1 MPGGRASH
9 KGRSDKPN
17 VNAEGVLSEASD
29 KSVEPEDLLPEDLT
43 NTETL
48 RTGEY
53 VDYPPAIQ
61 RPDEELNTYNQNK

>member
-9 KGRSDKPN
+9 KGSADKPN
-17 VNAEGVLSEASD
+17 VNAEGVIGDASD

-48 RTGEY
+48 RTDEY
-53 VDYPPAIQ
+53 VNYPPAIQ
-61 RPDEELNTYNQNK
+61 RPDEDINSSHQNK